1 METAPDRALDL
12 MGLVSRTLA
21 AHGVPDPE
29 RDAAVLVSEA
39 LAVDTVAIYRDNP
52 AATRRARARLEEAVL
67 RRCGREPLQYITG
80 RVEFFGLRIGV
91 GPGVL
96 IPRPETELL
105 VEEALRR
112 LPGKGR
118 LEVLDLCTGSGCL
131 ALALARN
138 LPSARI
144 TGTDISAE
152 AIRYARENARANGVK
167 NATFL
172 EGRLFEPVGDALFDA
187 IVSNPPYVESGQMQG
202 LAPEVKDW
210 EPRAAL
216 DGGADGL
223 DFFRLI
229 LPGAAARLRPGGLLI
244 MEMGQGQAARVSAL
258 AEHSGLR
265 VLAVLKD
272 LAGIDR
278 ALTARKA

>member
-1 METAPDRALDL
+1 MALPAERALDL
-12 MGLVSRTLA
+12 LGFVSRALA

-39 LAVDTVAIYRDNP
+39 MAIDTVAIYRDNP
-52 AATRRARARLEEAVL
+52 SATERARGRLEEMVL

-80 RVEFFGLRIGV
+80 RVEFFGLRLGV
-91 GPGVL
+91 GRGVL

-112 LPGKGR
+112 LPGDR
-118 LEVLDLCTGSGCL
+118 ALEVLDLCTGSGCL
-131 ALALARN
+131 ALAVASN
-138 LPSARI
+138 LPAARV
-144 TGTDISAE
+144 TGTDLSAE
-152 AIRYARENARANGVK
+152 AIRCARENARANGVG
-167 NATFL
+167 NVTFL

-187 IVSNPPYVESGQMQG
+187 ILSNPPYVESGEIPG
-202 LAPEVKDW
+202 LAPEVRDW

-216 DGGADGL
+216 DGGPDGL

-229 LPGAAARLRPGGLLI
+229 LPGAEARLGPAGLLI
-244 MEMGQGQAARVSAL
+244 MEVGQGQAARVSAL
-258 AEHSGLR
+258 AVSSGLR
-265 VLAVLKD
+265 VLSVFKD

-278 ALTARKA
+278 AIVARKA